1 MWTFLIYQ
9 IYRTF
14 IISKTFI
21 IFPRQILPGLLL
33 QSIIS
38 RTFIFS
44 KIAPQRTLIINNPI
58 IQDTRVCILISP
70 IFFLCQDSEE
80 DSSFKVTIEEI
91 PPKNLLNDL
100 QKNSKSPTR
109 RKNSAR
115 DKIDGDDPKC
125 SSRNRITPFL
135 LDIASKGNI
144 LIS

>member
-1 MWTFLIYQ
+1 M
-9 IYRTF
+9 
-14 IISKTFI
+14 
-21 IFPRQILPGLLL
+21 
-33 QSIIS
+33 
-38 RTFIFS
+38 FIFS

>member
-1 MWTFLIYQ
+1 MISCLGWNFFFSNAKCLGL
-9 IYRTF
+9 
-14 IISKTFI
+14 ISKI
-21 IFPRQILPGLLL
+21 KEYI
-33 QSIIS
+33 
-38 RTFIFS
+38 
-44 KIAPQRTLIINNPI
+44 
-58 IQDTRVCILISP
+58 CILISP